1 MPKSDA
7 EKVTVK
13 GSHGDSSL
21 QRESDSSRVKR
32 DSSPEHTPRT
42 NKNKNTLTPEDSTH
56 KIRQIDPYVDSPQG
70 WIIKQAKQET
80 GQGPRLPQG
89 HC

>member
-1 MPKSDA
+1 MYMPKSDA

-56 KIRQIDPYVDSPQG
+56 KIRQINSYNSYTQT
-70 WIIKQAKQET
+70 ET
-80 GQGPRLPQG
+80 VM
-89 HC
+89 